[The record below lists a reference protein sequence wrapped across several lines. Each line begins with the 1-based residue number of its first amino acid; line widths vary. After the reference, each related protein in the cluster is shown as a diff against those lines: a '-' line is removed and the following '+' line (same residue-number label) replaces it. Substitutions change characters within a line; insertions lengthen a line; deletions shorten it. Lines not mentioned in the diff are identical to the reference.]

1 MPSILRTLLINSF
14 NDNPIVNIIVSP
26 LLSPPDDLNKP
37 KALNSSNVTV
47 IDVTM
52 QGGTGGHGGHGIN
65 GSGGTGGLGEAPYL
79 VRSAGTVIINPPL
92 LAPPDSDTALVS
104 VAQFVAILEALE
116 SRGDDNDVGDFTRV
130 PKDVGREE
138 VSKAAQPRTPAL

>member
-1 MPSILRTLLINSF
+1 
-14 NDNPIVNIIVSP
+14 
-26 LLSPPDDLNKP
+26 
-37 KALNSSNVTV
+37 
-47 IDVTM
+47 M

-116 SRGDDNDVGDFTRV
+116 SRGDDNDVGDFTRGARLIFLTS
-130 PKDVGREE
+130 PKRCWTKGGLQGCTTENPSVVVILHVLVWRRRHADRDTACLTVAMQRASG
-138 VSKAAQPRTPAL
+138 